1 MNKNEMVGERVR
13 AVVGGNF
20 KGREGKVTSTG
31 NAVLPIHVTLD
42 GDNWETD
49 FRVDELEVI

>member
-20 KGREGKVTSTG
+20 KGREGKVTSIG

-49 FRVDELEVI
+49 FRADELEVI

>member
-1 MNKNEMVGERVR
+1 MVGKRVR

-20 KGREGKVTSTG
+20 EDREGNVTSIG
-31 NAVLPIHVTLD
+31 NEALPVHVTLD

-49 FRVDELEVI
+49 FRVDELEVIK